1 MEQLT
6 LGIIE
11 KSKVKVI
18 ASSAF
23 NFRIEL
29 VEHIGKDDVPQLI
42 DVSEELAKKFGKHAR
57 LTKMNIKK
65 YFNENTLP
73 FVARLKGQIIGY
85 IIGVPL
91 EHFKNESWSHFDV
104 NMGKNNTLYTYAFVV
119 SEKYRHK
126 GGYAKT
132 LKRIYI
138 NWAKKRG
145 YEFVTGHVQQ
155 GIAAKFSQD
164 TQIVKVFSEWYS
176 AKTAFEYYR
185 RPLQRSHRR

>member
-29 VEHIGKDDVPQLI
+29 VEKIGKDDMPDLVE
-42 DVSEELAKKFGKHAR
+42 VSEEMAKIFGKQAL
-57 LTKMNIKK
+57 LTRSNIKK
-65 YFNENTLP
+65 YFNEHTLP
-73 FVARLKGQIIGY
+73 FVAREKGHIIGY

-104 NMGKNNTLYTYAFVV
+104 NLGKKNTLYTYAFVLK
-119 SEKYRHK
+119 EKYRKK

-132 LKRIYI
+132 LKRIFI
-138 NWAKKRG
+138 NWARKQG
-145 YEFVTGHVQQ
+145 YRYITGHTQQ
-155 GIAAKFSQD
+155 GVASHFSQK
-164 TQIVKVFSEWYS
+164 TEIVKVFLDWYGLGVP
-176 AKTAFEYYR
+176 FEYYR
-185 RPLQRSHRR
+185 RPL

>member
-11 KSKVKVI
+11 KSKVRVI

-29 VEHIGKDDVPQLI
+29 VEKIGKDDMPDLVE
-42 DVSEELAKKFGKHAR
+42 VSEEMAKIYGKQAL
-57 LTKMNIKK
+57 LTKSNIKK

-73 FVARLKGQIIGY
+73 FVAREKGHIIGY

-104 NMGKNNTLYTYAFVV
+104 NLGKKNTLYTYAFVLK
-119 SEKYRHK
+119 ERYRKK

-132 LKRIYI
+132 LKRIFI
-138 NWAKKRG
+138 NWARKQG
-145 YEFVTGHVQQ
+145 YQYITGHTQQ
-155 GIAAKFSQD
+155 GVASHFSQK
-164 TQIVKVFSEWYS
+164 TEIVKVFPDWYGLGVP
-176 AKTAFEYYR
+176 FEYYR
-185 RPLQRSHRR
+185 RPL